1 MSEFIAVTGG
11 SGGNY
16 SVGEHTA
23 RRVMAGDAEAVRARL
38 VHALESLGYTVVDTS
53 PIG

>member
-16 SVGEHTA
+16 AVGEHTT
-23 RRVMAGDAEAVRARL
+23 RRVVC
-38 VHALESLGYTVVDTS
+38 S
-53 PIG
+53 PTA